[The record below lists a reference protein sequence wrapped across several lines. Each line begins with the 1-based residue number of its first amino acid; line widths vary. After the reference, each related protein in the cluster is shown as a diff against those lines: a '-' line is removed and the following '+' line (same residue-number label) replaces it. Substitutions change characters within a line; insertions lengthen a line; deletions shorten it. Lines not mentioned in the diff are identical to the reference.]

1 MKKMFFLV
9 QSPIPTWATARSQPP
24 KFEERPVVTFW
35 YTLFF
40 SKQYP
45 PQFFKSFFIKLI
57 SVSIA
62 VIIIVNLLF
71 NIFLAERLEKFDRIF
86 SIGRSDIRHEVK
98 EKIRNELSDSLN
110 KENILYEEDKI
121 LLYKLYQKLI
131 REFQDLDKS
140 KL

>member
-1 MKKMFFLV
+1 MNENKN
-9 QSPIPTWATARSQPP
+9 SESNSQ
-24 KFEERPVVTFW
+24 KS
-35 YTLFF
+35 L
-40 SKQYP
+40 
-45 PQFFKSFFIKLI
+45 KSFFIKLI

-62 VIIIVNLLF
+62 SIIVINLIF
-71 NIFLAERLEKFDRIF
+71 NIIFAERLEKIDKILLLNNNQFRLKI
-86 SIGRSDIRHEVK
+86 K
-98 EKIRNELSDSLN
+98 EKIKNELTDSLN